1 MRGLGRV
8 REEKESSV
16 EVSVRHDLGSIA
28 RHNYILWVYGL
39 IGAEVVHDGNSFFE
53 CYGTEVLH
61 S

>member
-1 MRGLGRV
+1 M